1 MNSKHLFISWVLW
14 LSSPLA
20 WSQATVPTAD
30 ARHSGQAAIRQ
41 RADKLA
47 NECQTMVSFR
57 LGGLM
62 TLRIERVVE
71 PVAPATIWAVVGEDK
86 KKTPPISF
94 ICQFAQK
101 GQGWELSKLELL
113 QLAPE
118 TKVTQSPAP

>member
-1 MNSKHLFISWVLW
+1 MNARLTRLLGLLAFCCHLTHAQSTL
-14 LSSPLA
+14 PM
-20 WSQATVPTAD
+20 PD
-30 ARHSGQAAIRQ
+30 ARQSQQAKTRTLAEQ
-41 RADKLA
+41 LA
-47 NECQTMVSFR
+47 NECQTLVSYR

-62 TLRIERVVE
+62 TLKIERVVE
-71 PVAPATIWAVVGEDK
+71 PIAPATLWAVVGEDK

-118 TKVTQSPAP
+118 TKVTPPPAP

>member
-1 MNSKHLFISWVLW
+1 M
-14 LSSPLA
+14 
-20 WSQATVPTAD
+20 PTAD
-30 ARHSGQAAIRQ
+30 ARHSGQATIRQ
-41 RADKLA
+41 QADKLA

>member
-1 MNSKHLFISWVLW
+1 MRSRFAMLVTLLACCYNQAHAQA
-14 LSSPLA
+14 PLP
-20 WSQATVPTAD
+20 VAD
-30 ARHSGQAAIRQ
+30 ARQSQQTKTRTLAEQ
-41 RADKLA
+41 LA
-47 NECQTMVSFR
+47 NECQTLVSYR

-62 TLRIERVVE
+62 TLKIERVVE
-71 PVAPATIWAVVGEDK
+71 PIAPATIWAVVGEDK

-118 TKVTQSPAP
+118 TKVAPPPAP